1 MNSSVTRT
9 AWFAC
14 WRARRARHR
23 RACTPRADQPAPALF
38 FERLG
43 TDELGDVGVG
53 GTGTIKWFS
62 DDEGFGFITPDEPG
76 KDRQRGDSAGVTQT
90 AGHHND
96 ITQSAAAPGRRRPAR
111 GQGRTAAQ
119 ATQSRDPDRGHDHD
133 KYRRE
138 VAARRQADDR
148 PAPDRARLRARPPA
162 LGRRAHL
169 RLAAPL
175 PAPAGPPGTRPRTPP
190 RLHAL
195 RLRRHPLAAPTRRGL
210 GAVQSLHRPG
220 DTSARRYRPRG
231 RR

>member
-76 KDRQRGDSAGVTQT
+76 KDRQRGDSAGRHADRRAPQR
-90 AGHHND
+90 HHPVCCRSW
-96 ITQSAAAPGRRRPAR
+96 TPSAR
-111 GQGRTAAQ
+111 
-119 ATQSRDPDRGHDHD
+119 S
-133 KYRRE
+133 
-138 VAARRQADDR
+138 
-148 PAPDRARLRARPPA
+148 RARSDGRASDPIA
-162 LGRRAHL
+162 
-169 RLAAPL
+169 
-175 PAPAGPPGTRPRTPP
+175 
-190 RLHAL
+190 
-195 RLRRHPLAAPTRRGL
+195 
-210 GAVQSLHRPG
+210 
-220 DTSARRYRPRG
+220 
-231 RR
+231 